1 MKIQEKTILLHR
13 IHYWASLTINVFV
26 ATISYFVVNKDFS
39 TLITGILVA
48 ISVGVAAVGYI
59 DYDMH
64 LKDTSYGSII
74 FKYVCVLGL
83 SCIIVYR
90 TYVVTS
96 LTVAIVM
103 ISIIILEAII
113 ALLINHRYKI
123 INAIKQKV
131 IKKKF

>member
-26 ATISYFVVNKDFS
+26 ATISCFVVNKDFS

-48 ISVGVAAVGYI
+48 IFVGVAAVGNI